1 MFVKEWVKILTMKN
15 IFFLIVAVVFT
26 SLLVSCSKKDQ
37 SGGTSTLSIRMTD
50 DPANYDAVYID
61 VEGVEITGDGG
72 AVTNLNVNAGIYNLL
87 DFANGID
94 TLIAVGDLYAG
105 TISQIRLILGEN
117 NSVVV
122 DSITYPLSTP
132 SAQES
137 GLKLQ
142 VHDEFTA
149 GIAYAI
155 LLDFDANESIVNQ
168 GNGSY
173 QLKPV
178 IRVVDVAI
186 SGSIKGTIDPIG
198 INCSVTASGNGST
211 FTTYCDADGNFLLQG
226 IPSGTYQITF
236 TPELPYLPLTLDNV
250 NVTVGAVTDLG
261 VISL

>member
-1 MFVKEWVKILTMKN
+1 MKN
-15 IFFLIVAVVFT
+15 KLLLSALVVIT
-26 SLLVSCSKKDQ
+26 VLLGACKKDEK
-37 SGGTSTLSIRMTD
+37 GTSTLSIRMTD

-61 VEGVEITGDGG
+61 IEGVEITGEGG
-72 AVTNLNVNAGIYNLL
+72 GVTVLNVNAGIYNLL
-87 DFANGID
+87 DFANGVD
-94 TLIAVGDLYAG
+94 TLIATGNLNAG

-122 DSITYPLSTP
+122 DNLTYPLSTP
-132 SAQES
+132 SAPES

-142 VHDEFTA
+142 VHDEFVA

-155 LLDFDANESIVNQ
+155 LLDFDANESIVQQ

-186 SGSIKGTIDPIG
+186 SGSIKGAIIPAG
-198 INCSVTASGNGST
+198 INCSVSASGNGFT
-211 FTTYCDADGNFLLQG
+211 YTTYCDADGNFLLQG
-226 IPSGTYQITF
+226 IPPGAYQITF
-236 TPELPYLPLTLDNV
+236 TPELPFLPITLDNV

-261 VISL
+261 VISF

>member
-1 MFVKEWVKILTMKN
+1 MKN
-15 IFFLIVAVVFT
+15 KFLLSVLVMFT
-26 SLLVSCSKKDQ
+26 VLISACSKKDEK
-37 SGGTSTLSIRMTD
+37 GTSTLSIRMTD

-61 VEGVEITGDGG
+61 IEGVEITGEGG
-72 AVTNLNVNAGIYNLL
+72 AATNLNVNAGIYNLL
-87 DFANGID
+87 DFANGVD
-94 TLIAVGDLYAG
+94 TLIASGDLDAG

-122 DSITYPLSTP
+122 DNVSYPLSTP

-142 VHDEFTA
+142 VHDEFVA

-155 LLDFDANESIVNQ
+155 LLDFDANESIVEQ
-168 GNGSY
+168 GNGTY

-198 INCSVTASGNGST
+198 INCSATASGNGLT

-226 IPSGTYQITF
+226 IPVGTYQVTF